1 MAISAQP
8 SGQKQIIPFAKTSDE
23 TKGLLGSH
31 VKCTIIFTN
40 IQQQQPTIDK
50 KKWAPHGACQTQ
62 LLMGRRPVIKPDAI
76 Q

>member
-31 VKCTIIFTN
+31 VKCTIIYTN
-40 IQQQQPTIDK
+40 KQQQQPTIDK
-50 KKWAPHGACQTQ
+50 KK
-62 LLMGRRPVIKPDAI
+62 MGPPWSLSDTVAYGKETCHKA
-76 Q
+76 